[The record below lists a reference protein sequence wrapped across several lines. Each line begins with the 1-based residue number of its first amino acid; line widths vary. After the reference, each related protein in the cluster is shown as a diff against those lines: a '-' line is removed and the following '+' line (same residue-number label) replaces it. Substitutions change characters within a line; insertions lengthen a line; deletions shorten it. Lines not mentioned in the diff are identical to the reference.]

1 MTRITDHTH
10 DPAASSWVESAEQS
24 RTDFP
29 IQNLP
34 FGVFRRSGSG
44 QPGRVGVAIGRE
56 VVDLS
61 ALRQAGL
68 LTGVEGPVLDAV
80 GGAFLNGLMGLGRQ
94 ASRSLRHRLF
104 ALLERNAPDREL
116 VGRCLFR
123 ADDVELLLP
132 AVIGDY
138 TDFYASIHHATNV
151 GSMFRPENPLLP
163 NYKYVPIGYH
173 GRASS
178 IVPSGTPIRR
188 PMGQIKDDQT
198 PEPVFGPSRSF
209 DYECELGAWVGPGN
223 SLGNVIPLAEAEQQ
237 IFGLSIL
244 NDWSARDIQ
253 RWEYQPL
260 GPFLSKSFASTVS
273 PWVVTTDALAP
284 FRVPA
289 FDRPAGDPD
298 PLPYLASE
306 ANQRGG
312 GFDIQVVV
320 ALRTAQMR
328 AEQLE
333 PEPISR
339 ASFASMYWTMAQL
352 LTHHASN
359 GCNLR
364 PGDLLGSGTISG
376 PDRENRGC
384 LLELTWRGTEPLTL
398 PTGEVRR
405 FLQDGDEVVMRAYCE
420 RPGAASIGFGEC
432 AGVVQ
437 PA

>member
-312 GFDIQVVV
+312 GFDIRSWS
-320 ALRTAQMR
+320 L
-328 AEQLE
+328 
-333 PEPISR
+333 
-339 ASFASMYWTMAQL
+339 
-352 LTHHASN
+352 
-359 GCNLR
+359 
-364 PGDLLGSGTISG
+364 
-376 PDRENRGC
+376 
-384 LLELTWRGTEPLTL
+384 
-398 PTGEVRR
+398 
-405 FLQDGDEVVMRAYCE
+405 
-420 RPGAASIGFGEC
+420 
-432 AGVVQ
+432 
-437 PA
+437 